1 MLLHL
6 WSLDRRSK
14 KYDFSDE
21 EMAIIR
27 RCKKERNRDIA
38 KILLGGAGVT
48 ALGLITSANKKMI
61 LQYASLGIHNYSS

>member
-1 MLLHL
+1 
-6 WSLDRRSK
+6 
-14 KYDFSDE
+14 
-21 EMAIIR
+21 MAIIK

-61 LQYASLGIHNYSS
+61 LQYASLGIPKYSSSCE